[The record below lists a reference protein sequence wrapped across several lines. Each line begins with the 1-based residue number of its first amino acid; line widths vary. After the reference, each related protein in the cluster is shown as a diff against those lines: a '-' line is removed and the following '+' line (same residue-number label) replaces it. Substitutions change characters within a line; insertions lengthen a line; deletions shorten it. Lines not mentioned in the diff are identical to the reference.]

1 MGTMKTRGH
10 AEQEFEA
17 EIFTI
22 DIEIRAAARSSG
34 EAITAGKKQTEY
46 FLQTMLD
53 RMEIAPESFFME
65 NYSVSQSYGERPQ
78 YRFSR
83 SVSIKMNADPVLVER
98 MTDLL
103 ETMSDVEFR
112 MDDSLGS
119 LSEKEQLVLQNAVAD
134 ARAKADMLAS
144 ALGQKIT
151 GVKSVNYDC
160 PEQEVPDGEMLRCVA
175 AGAPNSLASRLHKP
189 MQTISKDIEIEWEM
203 A

>member
-1 MGTMKTRGH
+1 MGTVRTNGH

-22 DIEIRAAARSSG
+22 NIEIKAAARSSG

-53 RMEIAPESFFME
+53 RMELAPEAFFMK
-65 NYSVSQSYGERPQ
+65 NYSVSQSYGDQPQ

-83 SVSIKMNADPVLVER
+83 SVSIKVNADPVLVEQL
-98 MTDLL
+98 TDLL
-103 ETMSDVEFR
+103 ENMSDVEFH
-112 MDDSLGS
+112 MAHSLADV
-119 LSEKEQLVLQNAVAD
+119 SEKEQLVLQHAVAD

-144 ALGQKIT
+144 ALGQKIS
-151 GVKSVNYDC
+151 GVKSVNFDC
-160 PEQEVPDGEMLRCVA
+160 PECPAPDGQILRCACA
-175 AGAPNSLASRLHKP
+175 APKTLASRLHKP
-189 MQTISKDIEIEWEM
+189 MEKISKDIEIEWEM

>member
-1 MGTMKTRGH
+1 MGTVRTRGY

-22 DIEIRAAARSSG
+22 RIEIRATARSSG

-65 NYSVSQSYGERPQ
+65 NYSVGQSYGDRPQ

-83 SVSIKMNADPVLVER
+83 SVSIKVNADPVLVER
-98 MTDLL
+98 MTELM
-103 ETMSDVEFR
+103 ENMSDVEFH

-119 LSEKEQLVLQNAVAD
+119 LSVKEQLVLQNAVAD

-144 ALGQKIT
+144 ALGQKII
-151 GVKSVNYDC
+151 GVKSVNYGC
-160 PEQEVPDGEMLRCVA
+160 PEHDVADCEMLRCVA
-175 AGAPNSLASRLHKP
+175 ASAPKSLASRMHKP
-189 MQTISKDIEIEWEM
+189 MQTISKEIEIEWEM